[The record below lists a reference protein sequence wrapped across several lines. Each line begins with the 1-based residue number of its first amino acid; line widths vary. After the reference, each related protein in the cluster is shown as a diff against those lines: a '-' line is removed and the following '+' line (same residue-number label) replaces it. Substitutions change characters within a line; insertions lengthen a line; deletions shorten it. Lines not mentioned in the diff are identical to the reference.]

1 MPVLT
6 DPVPRP
12 TALLLRE
19 AVRRHAAGA
28 PRQRFAPLVHVGRP
42 GVRERSFPAALTGT
56 DHALR
61 CDLVAALLATL
72 RAKVTDADADPIV
85 WLTRPGL
92 LGAEDV
98 DQAWLS
104 AAATAYAEA
113 ERDLTWVVVTRHG
126 WRDPRSG
133 AQREWQRIRG

>member
-19 AVRRHAAGA
+19 AVRRHAAGQQ
-28 PRQRFAPLVHVGRP
+28 RQRFAPLLHLGRP

-61 CDLVAALLATL
+61 CDLVAALLATR
-72 RAKVTDADADPIV
+72 RAGEAEPDPIV
-85 WLTRPGL
+85 WLTRPGGL
-92 LGAEDV
+92 EAEDV

-104 AAATAYAEA
+104 AAAAAYAEA
-113 ERDLTWVVVTRHG
+113 GRELTWVVVTRHG

-133 AQREWQRIRG
+133 VQREWQRIRG